1 MTSTLI
7 SPTNAYLDSLVLPR
21 LQYNPTACERAFG
34 PGGRLKRVANTSW
47 SGGHSF
53 QPFQTKPTDREF
65 SFSRRSMLF
74 PSDLARGS
82 KISAVYH
89 PRLHE
94 TLINGVLQGRK
105 QFDAKG
111 ASALCNAQMWKVVD
125 QVAIAVEGSS
135 RTERFCFGRYQ
146 QLKESDALENR
157 REVKAEVRREAL
169 RGWIRN
175 VRNDFELIH

>member
-1 MTSTLI
+1 M
-7 SPTNAYLDSLVLPR
+7 
-21 LQYNPTACERAFG
+21 
-34 PGGRLKRVANTSW
+34 
-47 SGGHSF
+47 
-53 QPFQTKPTDREF
+53 
-65 SFSRRSMLF
+65 
-74 PSDLARGS
+74 
-82 KISAVYH
+82 YH